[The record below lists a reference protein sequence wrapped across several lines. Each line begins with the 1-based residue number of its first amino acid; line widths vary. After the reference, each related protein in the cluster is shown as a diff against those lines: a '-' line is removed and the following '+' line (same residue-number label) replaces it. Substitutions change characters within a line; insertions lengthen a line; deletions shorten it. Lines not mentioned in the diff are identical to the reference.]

1 MDSTNSNVHFHFD
14 VVINGADTRK
24 CATNETG
31 ASCAMDDCVE
41 RSVLSVK
48 LVKTKTVRIKSL
60 FSSKKESF
68 QVIKYPSY
76 IKSQRM

>member
-1 MDSTNSNVHFHFD
+1 
-14 VVINGADTRK
+14 
-24 CATNETG
+24 
-31 ASCAMDDCVE
+31 MDDCVE

-60 FSSKKESF
+60 FSSKEESF

-76 IKSQRM
+76 IKSQRI

>member
-24 CATNETG
+24 CATNETR

-41 RSVLSVK
+41 RSVLIVK

-60 FSSKKESF
+60 FSSKEESF

-76 IKSQRM
+76 IKSQRI